1 MTDELTPE
9 EREALKSLPRERT
22 PSAGLEDRVVAAM
35 RQHGVLA
42 RKPAR
47 VIRITSTRVA
57 GLLAAC
63 LVLMVGA
70 YSIGLHRGVD
80 NNVLKNIEPSG
91 SNVSGFSGREE
102 DTGLKPPASEES
114 VARKDAPASVPE
126 SAVRDEG
133 TLKSDAPPLEWKLK
147 TTQLVVPRD
156 AKKEQAAAKENEVRE
171 SVDDALAPSSSS
183 AMTPPAPAARTAA
196 PMQLESK
203 AATEGLTKRSRTF
216 ALNGGTLIVDAPDSV
231 RVVQDAQGRTLLIYT
246 SDGIIRIRLAD

>member
-1 MTDELTPE
+1 MDMTDDLTPE

-22 PSAGLEDRVVAAM
+22 PPAGLEDRVVAAM
-35 RQHGVLA
+35 REHGHLA

-80 NNVLKNIEPSG
+80 NNVLKNIEPRGTLLSSEPARKDDMG
-91 SNVSGFSGREE
+91 V
-102 DTGLKPPASEES
+102 KPPAPGGATAIS
-114 VARKDAPASVPE
+114 SVPE
-126 SAVRDEG
+126 PVDEG
-133 TLKSDAPPLEWKLK
+133 IAKEKNTTVPPLEWKLNAP
-147 TTQLVVPRD
+147 QLAAPKD
-156 AKKEQAAAKENEVRE
+156 AKKEQRVQEGQVSE
-171 SVDDALAPSSSS
+171 SMSKSFSDRLETGVAS
-183 AMTPPAPAARTAA
+183 PAPASKMAA
-196 PMQLESK
+196 PLQLQSN
-203 AATEGLTKRSRTF
+203 AATEGLMKQSRSF